1 MGFIGTRAQFIEKYG
16 NFIHEICEGTGLLP
30 GTMAAQAIIESASKY
45 NGKWQVGGSKLS
57 RDANNFFGIK
67 CHSWKGNKYYIGTPE
82 YDKNGKKYFDQN
94 ACFRKY
100 NSVEDSIKDHLKFL
114 QVNKRYQNA
123 GVFNAKTVKDQAI
136 ALKKGGYATAPNY
149 ANTILSVYNDIAPL
163 LEATKKKPNKQLTKY
178 LPILLILIGGYVY
191 LNKQK

>member
-1 MGFIGTRAQFIEKYG
+1 MEFVGTRAQFVEKYG
-16 NFIHEICEGTGLLP
+16 NFIHKICEGTGLLP
-30 GTMAAQAIIESASKY
+30 GTMVAQAIIESASKY

-57 RDANNFFGIK
+57 REANNFFGIK
-67 CHSWKGNKYYIGTPE
+67 CHSWKGDKYYIGTPE
-82 YDKNGKKYFDQN
+82 YDKSGKPYFQKN

-100 NSVEDSIKDHLKFL
+100 NSVEDSIKDHLNFL
-114 QVNKRYQNA
+114 KTNKTYTKA

-136 ALKKGGYATAPNY
+136 ALKKAGYATAPNY

-163 LEATKKKPNKQLTKY
+163 LEATKKKSNVGISKY
-178 LPILLILIGGYVY
+178 IPLILVLIGGYVY

>member
-30 GTMAAQAIIESASKY
+30 GTMTAQALIESAGKF

-67 CHSWKGNKYYIGTPE
+67 CGNNWKGEKYYINTGE
-82 YDKNGKKYFDQN
+82 YNKAGQYYMTK

-149 ANTILSVYNDIAPL
+149 ANTILSVYNAIAPL